1 MNVPSK
7 KISIGD
13 WSFIYLNMTQFL
25 GALNDQVYKWLLVY
39 LLIDLK
45 GPEYANTILAI
56 SGAVFVIPFVVF
68 SSVCGKIADNQ
79 SKTYILRLS
88 KFLEIG
94 IMGLGVVAFYLQ
106 SEAICYLVLFLMAA
120 QSTLFSPAKYGILP
134 ELFDTHQIPAAN
146 GWLSLFTNVAII
158 MGAFLASWIAEITGK
173 NFITAGYI
181 CIAIA
186 IIGTITSL
194 YIPKSASAKQ
204 GKALNFKFWKEVST
218 TLNRTRSIP
227 YLTSVIIGNAFFYI
241 IAGYCQLNVI
251 AYALVDMH
259 ESELMGGYLS
269 PAMAIGIGIGSLLA
283 GKLSKGATRLDFLWK
298 GALAVG
304 LCFEFFL
311 LTSSSLPLT
320 FIALMLLGVCGGFYI
335 VPTDSYIQLN
345 TPDEHR
351 GEVIGSSNVLA
362 FLGVM
367 VGSLLIAFLGDIMA
381 LTPKH
386 GFAVVGFLSM
396 IFALVLH
403 RLVGSY
409 SSKMSSIRK

>member
-1 MNVPSK
+1 MNMPTK
-7 KISIGD
+7 KIAIGE
-13 WSFIYLNMTQFL
+13 WTFIHLNVTQFL

-68 SSVCGKIADNQ
+68 SSVCGKLADNH

-88 KFLEIG
+88 KFLEIV
-94 IMGLGVVAFYLQ
+94 IMALGVAAFYVQ
-106 SEAICYLVLFLMAA
+106 NEWVCYGVLFLMAA

-134 ELFDTHQIPAAN
+134 ELFEDNHIPAAN

-158 MGAFLASWIAEITGK
+158 MGAFLASWIAEVTGK
-173 NFITAGYI
+173 NFILAGYI
-181 CIAIA
+181 CIGLAV
-186 IIGTITSL
+186 IGTITSL

-204 GKALNFKFWKEVST
+204 NKRLHLSFWREVLR
-218 TLNRTRSIP
+218 TLKLTQSIP
-227 YLTSVIIGNAFFYI
+227 YLTSVILGNAFFYV

-283 GKLSKGATRLDFLWK
+283 GKLSKGTTRLDFIWK

-304 LCFEFFL
+304 LCFGLLQLTSHSIL
-311 LTSSSLPLT
+311 LTFL
-320 FIALMLLGVCGGFYI
+320 ALMLLGICGGFYI
-335 VPTDSYIQLN
+335 VPTDSYVQLN
-345 TPDEHR
+345 TPIEHR
-351 GEVIGSSNVLA
+351 GEMIGSSNVLA
-362 FLGVM
+362 FTGVM
-367 VGSLLIAFLGDIMA
+367 LGSLLISLLGDGFS
-381 LTPKH
+381 LTPKE
-386 GFAVVGFLSM
+386 GFAVVGFLSA
-396 IFALVLH
+396 ILALVLY
-403 RLVGSY
+403 RLIGSY
-409 SSKMSSIRK
+409 SSQIGRLKE